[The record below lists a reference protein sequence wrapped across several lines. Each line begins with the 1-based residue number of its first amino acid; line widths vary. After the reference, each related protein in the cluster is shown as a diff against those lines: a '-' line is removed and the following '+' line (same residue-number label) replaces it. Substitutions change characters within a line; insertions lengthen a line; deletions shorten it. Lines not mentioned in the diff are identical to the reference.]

1 MIKHVLV
8 AASLAAA
15 TVSAPALAQ
24 STGEELTA
32 EEIAD
37 LFAKQKTRGLVL
49 APTTA
54 ATTVTDT
61 AAAATATTET
71 TATTTATT
79 TETSAATTETATAA
93 TTETT
98 ATVPE
103 TTVATTEAATTYH
116 PLAAPEAINLRINFD
131 INSSTLRD
139 DQKSKLTTMCEVM
152 KIADVS
158 FFQVIGHTDASG
170 SDALNMALSK
180 ARAEA
185 VMGYLVND
193 CGIDPAKLSA
203 VGAGESA
210 LLDPAQPNGEMNRR
224 VEFQALG

>member
-8 AASLAAA
+8 AASFAAV
-15 TVSAPALAQ
+15 TLSTPALAQ
-24 STGEELTA
+24 STDQELTA

-54 ATTVTDT
+54 ATTVTD
-61 AAAATATTET
+61 AAASATT
-71 TATTTATT
+71 
-79 TETSAATTETATAA
+79 TTETATATTTTSA
-93 TTETT
+93 TTETAPA
-98 ATVPE
+98 ATTTEAAPE
-103 TTVATTEAATTYH
+103 TTMATTEAATTYH

-131 INSSTLRD
+131 IDSSILRE

-170 SDALNMALSK
+170 SDEHNMALSQQ
-180 ARAEA
+180 RAEA

-210 LLDPAQPNGEMNRR
+210 LLDPAAPNGEVNRR